1 MNIAVSF
8 VWWYNKRSF
17 LGPLM
22 SHLQRTIKRSIAFSG
37 VALHSGKSVSVEIR
51 PASANTGILFQRID
65 LSNKPYIK
73 ASAETVF
80 DTSLA
85 TRIGSPEAYVSTI
98 EHLMAAFF
106 GFGID
111 NAVIAIDNC
120 EMPILDGSAAPFMV
134 LLDEAGIQEL
144 KEPKKILIIKKT
156 IEIVDKQNPS
166 SFIRIEPSSKA
177 MISYGIDFENAKTI
191 GKQHV
196 SMNYTPSSFCEE
208 FSFARTFCLEE
219 EINYMLSRG
228 LAKGGSL
235 DNAVVVSRTK
245 GLLNRNGLRQDS
257 EFVRHKVLDC
267 IGDLHLLGMPILGH
281 VIAHKAGHALHNQLA
296 RAILQEE
303 KSRTILVPNRKE
315 IAAQG
320 FGELLT
326 FPKSLLDIERC
337 LTALSI
343 G

>member
-1 MNIAVSF
+1 MVYF
-8 VWWYNKRSF
+8 QK
-17 LGPLM
+17 
-22 SHLQRTIKRSIAFSG
+22 TIKRSISFSG
-37 VALHSGKSVSVEIR
+37 VALHSGKLVSVEIQ
-51 PASANTGILFQRID
+51 PALANTGILFQRTD
-65 LSNKPYIK
+65 LPHSPYIK
-73 ASAETVF
+73 ANPNSVF

-85 TRIGSPEAYVSTI
+85 TRIGTPDAYVSTI

-111 NAVIAIDNC
+111 NAVVAVNNC
-120 EMPILDGSAAPFMV
+120 ELPILDGSAAPFMV

-144 KEPKKILIIKKT
+144 PEPRKILIIKKT
-156 IEIVDKQNPS
+156 IEVVDEKNPN
-166 SFIRIEPSSKA
+166 SFMRIEPSPKP
-177 MISYGIDFENAKTI
+177 MISYGIDFGSAQAI

-196 SMNYTPSSFCEE
+196 SMGYTPNAFCEE
-208 FSFARTFCLEE
+208 FAFARTFCLKE
-219 EINYMLSRG
+219 EIDYMRSRG

-235 DNAVVVSRTK
+235 NNAVVVSRTE
-245 GLLNRNGLRQDS
+245 GLLNKNGLRQEN

-296 RAILQEE
+296 RAILQE
-303 KSRTILVPNRKE
+303 SAASTVIIPGRKDSF
-315 IAAQG
+315 AAGIQD
-320 FGELLT
+320 LLT
-326 FPKSLLDIERC
+326 CPKSLLDISKP